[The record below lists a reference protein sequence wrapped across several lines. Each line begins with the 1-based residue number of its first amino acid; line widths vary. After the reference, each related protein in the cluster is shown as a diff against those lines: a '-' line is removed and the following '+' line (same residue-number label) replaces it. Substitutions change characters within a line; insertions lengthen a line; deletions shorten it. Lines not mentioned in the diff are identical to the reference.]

1 MVKVLFI
8 CHGNIC
14 RSTMAEFVFRD
25 MVQKAGLQDKITCA
39 SCATSREELG
49 NPVHYGTAKVLDELG
64 ITNYKHK
71 RACQMTASDGETY
84 DYLICMDHNNI
95 RNAKRIL
102 KPANHGKL
110 QLLMSFTGSD
120 AQVADPWYTGN
131 FEVTKRDVLAGC
143 RALLQALSE

>member
-1 MVKVLFI
+1 MIKVLFI

-25 MVQKAGLQDKITCA
+25 MVQKAGLQDKISCA

-49 NPVHYGTAKVLDELG
+49 NPVHYGTAKVLDGMG
-64 ITNYKHK
+64 ITNYHHK
-71 RACQMTASDGETY
+71 RACQLTAADGERY
-84 DYLICMDHNNI
+84 DYLICMDQNNI

-102 KPANHGKL
+102 KPAHYGKL
-110 QLLMSFTGSD
+110 QLLMSFAGSD

-131 FEVTKRDVLAGC
+131 FEATKADVLAGC
-143 RALLQALSE
+143 SALLNHLTK